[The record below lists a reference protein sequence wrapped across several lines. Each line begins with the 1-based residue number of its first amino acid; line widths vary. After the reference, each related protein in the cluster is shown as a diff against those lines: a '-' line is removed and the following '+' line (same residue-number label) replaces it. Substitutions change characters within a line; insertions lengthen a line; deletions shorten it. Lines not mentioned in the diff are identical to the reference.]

1 MDKFDLCQGARQ
13 LAKDLDFFI
22 RWRCIE
28 PERPIEIGAVRS
40 KSRPRR
46 QLLAQFLQQELFTIL
61 LRQHFNIEKEH
72 IEETFNTFKG
82 PLSFRN
88 QPI

>member
-28 PERPIEIGAVRS
+28 PERPKEIGAVRS

-46 QLLAQFLQQELFTIL
+46 QLLAQFLQQDLYTTL
-61 LRQHFNIEKEH
+61 LRHHFNTKEEH
-72 IEETFNTFKG
+72 AKATFNAFSLRG
-82 PLSFRN
+82 P
-88 QPI
+88 

>member
-28 PERPIEIGAVRS
+28 PEQPIEIGAVRS

-46 QLLAQFLQQELFTIL
+46 QLLAQFLQQELLYYTASTTF
-61 LRQHFNIEKEH
+61 QYIEKEH
-72 IEETFNTFKG
+72 TKATFNTFSLRG
-82 PLSFRN
+82 PKF
-88 QPI
+88 